1 MKAVM
6 VSLILVVVLVA
17 WLEEEVEATG
27 MLGDFGGSSAM
38 QDYNSQMMDSPV
50 MSFSGLLGPSL
61 WPYIAYPTMPL
72 VMTILSV
79 QIQLPELNQP
89 TARSSPTGRP
99 KFWTDLCGVF
109 VELKGSEAMHLMEEE
124 KKPCFP

>member
-6 VSLILVVVLVA
+6 VSLILIVVLVA
-17 WLEEEVEATG
+17 WLGEEVEAAG
-27 MLGDFGGSSAM
+27 RLGDSRGSAM
-38 QDYNSQMMDSPV
+38 QDYNSHMMDSPV
-50 MSFSGLLGPSL
+50 MHFSGLLGPSF

-89 TARSSPTGRP
+89 TAQASPTPPGP

-109 VELKGSEAMHLMEEE
+109 VELKGSEDMHLMEEE